1 MRSAVVG
8 HVEWIEFA
16 RVDHVPAAGEI
27 VHALESWE
35 EPGGG
40 GAVAAAQ
47 MAQLTGETLFFTAL
61 GHDELGHRAFDRLRA
76 LGLEVHAAWR
86 DEPQRRG
93 FVYVDSGGER
103 TITVIG
109 DRLGPS
115 GSDDLPWE
123 ELAGVDALYFTA
135 GDAGAA
141 RAARAARTMVATARG
156 VEPLAES
163 GVDLEALVASGK
175 DAGERYSRGD
185 LPYEPAVVVRTAGAD
200 GGEWER
206 ADRERGRWSATPLPG
221 PVADAYGCGDSFAAG
236 LTVGL
241 GMGMEIG
248 DALDLGARCG
258 AACMTGRG
266 PYAGQLR
273 REAAFPA
280 QPEDA

>member
-1 MRSAVVG
+1 MRAAVVG

-27 VHALESWE
+27 VHALDGWE

-47 MAQLTGETLFFTAL
+47 MALLTGDTLFFTAL
-61 GHDELGHRAFDRLRA
+61 GNDELGHRAFDGLRA
-76 LGLEVHAAWR
+76 LGVDVRAAWR
-86 DEPQRRG
+86 DDPQRRG
-93 FVYVDSGGER
+93 FVYVDSQGER

-115 GSDDLPWE
+115 GSDDLGWD

-135 GDAGAA
+135 GDTAAA
-141 RAARAARTMVATARG
+141 RAARAASTMVATARG
-156 VEPLAES
+156 LETLAEA
-163 GVDLEALVASGK
+163 GVELDALVASGK

-185 LPYEPAVVVRTAGAD
+185 LPSEPGLVIRTAGGS

-206 ADRERGRWSATPLPG
+206 ADGERGTYPATPVPG
-221 PVADAYGCGDSFAAG
+221 PVSDAYGCGDSFAAG

-241 GMGMEIG
+241 GMGVDVGE
-248 DALDLGARCG
+248 ALDLAARCG
-258 AACMTGRG
+258 AACLTGRG
-266 PYAGQLR
+266 PYAGQLTR
-273 REAAFPA
+273 DAAFGTREGA
-280 QPEDA
+280 